1 MSIENNTEPKIEVL
15 DEVLKELLEL
25 SKKQKNMTKRDGAQ
39 DAYALVV
46 GFRNNLKNN
55 KSLKCE

>member
-25 SKKQKNMTKRDGAQ
+25 SKKQKNMTKRNGVQ
-39 DAYALVV
+39 DAYTLVV
-46 GFRNNLKNN
+46 GFRNNLK
-55 KSLKCE
+55 KIKV

>member
-15 DEVLKELLEL
+15 DEILKELLAL
-25 SKKQKNMTKRDGAQ
+25 SKKQKNMTKRDGIQ

-55 KSLKCE
+55 KG